1 MQLECDNI
9 MKDWRGEERYGT
21 PAHYTP
27 PTPPSLSLWKQCH
40 LSLSPLASS
49 LSSTICCHLFSQI
62 PFKQC
67 RSMAL
72 RQCFATT
79 WITLYRHIGSSYSS
93 WPMSLGQLE
102 ESPGRSFLLLFHIIC
117 LAITASLLWTRGII
131 TIFQF
136 KDSSWEREGLVWL
149 GDCLCTMLWRGHR

>member
-1 MQLECDNI
+1 MGPPL
-9 MKDWRGEERYGT
+9 T
-21 PAHYTP
+21 TP
-27 PTPPSLSLWKQCH
+27 PQTPPSLSLWKQCH
-40 LSLSPLASS
+40 LSLSPLAFS